1 MQFSLRINVW
11 AAMGMSR
18 QEEPAS
24 HVESLKGGKL
34 FKMGRSTENSQE
46 IQEKKKKKEKKGRR
60 LKEKENEF

>member
-18 QEEPAS
+18 QEGPAS

-46 IQEKKKKKEKKGRR
+46 IQEKKKRKERKKAERKRK
-60 LKEKENEF
+60 

>member
-24 HVESLKGGKL
+24 HIESLKGGKL

-46 IQEKKKKKEKKGRR
+46 IKEKKKKRKEEG
-60 LKEKENEF
+60 